1 MQFVNNGFNILKVNG
16 SIHVHMLI
24 IENMWKK
31 SLIHFNINVGI
42 KIITCVLINYGKYKM
57 QFLGNGFNMLKY
69 WWFNSC
75 IMWIVEEMSKN
86 H

>member
-24 IENMWKK
+24 IEQMWK
-31 SLIHFNINVGI
+31 
-42 KIITCVLINYGKYKM
+42 
-57 QFLGNGFNMLKY
+57 
-69 WWFNSC
+69 
-75 IMWIVEEMSKN
+75 N